1 MNIYIYD
8 VSRENIFEEIF
19 QASSKSLLCL
29 LFCSSKVGRLSSI
42 TRAEESS
49 LEIDRDGGVDRN
61 GDFKTALT

>member
-1 MNIYIYD
+1 MNIYIYTYL
-8 VSRENIFEEIF
+8 EKIEEIF
-19 QASSKSLLCL
+19 QASSKSL

>member
-1 MNIYIYD
+1 MDMYIYTTYL
-8 VSRENIFEEIF
+8 EKIEEIF